1 MLSLRLFKLVASV
14 LFNKTDD
21 ASLDFIF
28 ILLFKLLF
36 GLASLLLSGLSTLD
50 LDNADFNLI
59 LLDLKLEIEEDREVF
74 EEDNEELVF
83 DNDDAET
90 FNLALL
96 LLVNIV
102 LVSTL
107 GTILTLVSS
116 LLFFL

>member
-1 MLSLRLFKLVASV
+1 M
-14 LFNKTDD
+14 
-21 ASLDFIF
+21 
-28 ILLFKLLF
+28 
-36 GLASLLLSGLSTLD
+36 
-50 LDNADFNLI
+50 
-59 LLDLKLEIEEDREVF
+59 EEDREVF

-102 LVSTL
+102 LVSNL

>member
-1 MLSLRLFKLVASV
+1 M
-14 LFNKTDD
+14 
-21 ASLDFIF
+21 
-28 ILLFKLLF
+28 
-36 GLASLLLSGLSTLD
+36 
-50 LDNADFNLI
+50 

-74 EEDNEELVF
+74 EEEDNEELVF

-102 LVSTL
+102 LASTL

-116 LLFFL
+116 LLVFL

>member
-21 ASLDFIF
+21 ASLDFIL

-36 GLASLLLSGLSTLD
+36 GLASLLSWLSTLD

-59 LLDLKLEIEEDREVF
+59 LLDLKLEMEEDREVF

-102 LVSTL
+102 LVSNL